1 MPVSLRLPDEIA
13 ERIAKLV
20 DATDTNAHAF
30 MLEAIKEK
38 LDAEEAQAAFRAEA
52 ERRLAGMKTTGKAIP
67 ADEVFAYL
75 RARVRGE
82 KVKRP
87 RARRLS

>member
-1 MPVSLRLPDEIA
+1 MPVSLRLPDEMA

-20 DATDTNAHAF
+20 ESSDTSAHAF
-30 MLEAIKEK
+30 MLQAIKEE

-52 ERRLAGMKTTGKAIP
+52 ERRLAGMKKTGKALS

-82 KVKRP
+82 KTKRP